1 MCVQVTLL
9 TPILAAK
16 QRELTYYRQHDG
28 IVKSVGGLIRRA
40 RSGLRDP
47 RQRPLNEAGG
57 TFPPHTDPGKMV
69 TSSHYLEAPRRLRAF
84 VRAHETSLVVLA
96 ALVGTISGLVVAAM
110 SAAVE
115 GLHVLLFNLEMGD
128 RLSSQF
134 RIEPL
139 RALLVPS
146 LGGLLLG
153 VAFLLLLRWRPAREI
168 DPIEANALHGGR
180 MSFRGSLIVAL
191 QTVWSSGVGAS
202 VGLEAGYTQLASGLA
217 ASLGRGFHLRRGDQ
231 RIMVGCGAAAAIAG
245 AFGAPLAGAFYAFE
259 LVIGGYTPASL
270 TPVGVAA
277 VAGYFVAHGIHSDVA
292 GRRRRCGR
300 RCARARS
307 RHRGVARRP
316 GGAVRHRHHARRG
329 AVRDVACQDQALA
342 AAAAGAG
349 GPRRRPARPD
359 NAAGDVV
366 GARRAAFCRICFN
379 SAFGA
384 RDHFHPESDCFRHLA
399 GIGFRGGLFFAT
411 LFLGA
416 IGGHLFAGGFDAI
429 WPGLNL
435 SPNVYA
441 IIGMSALSASV
452 IGGPLTM
459 SFIALELTGNL
470 WLTTAVLV
478 AVIIST
484 QITREL
490 FGYSFATWRLHL
502 RGETIRS
509 AADVGWIRDLTVRS
523 LMRRDVA
530 TVSANMAI
538 EEFRDKFPLGSKTQV
553 VAVDGTGRY
562 VGLALVAD
570 AHAPDIKAPDGL
582 IGLLHYRDVVLHPG
596 MNIQEAIAVF
606 DAAEAEL
613 LAVVDIDG
621 EHRPIGLLTEAH
633 AMRRYAEESE
643 QRRREVIGDI

>member
-1 MCVQVTLL
+1 M
-9 TPILAAK
+9 IA
-16 QRELTYYRQHDG
+16 
-28 IVKSVGGLIRRA
+28 
-40 RSGLRDP
+40 
-47 RQRPLNEAGG
+47 
-57 TFPPHTDPGKMV
+57 
-69 TSSHYLEAPRRLRAF
+69 SSRHFEAPRRLRAF
-84 VRAHETSLVVLA
+84 VRAHETSLGVLA
-96 ALVGTISGLVVAAM
+96 ALIGTIGGLVVAAM
-110 SAAVE
+110 GAVVE
-115 GLHVLLFNLEMGD
+115 VLHVVLFDLEMGD

-153 VAFLLLLRWRPAREI
+153 LAFLLLQRFRPAREV

-180 MSFRGSLIVAL
+180 MSFRGSVIVAL

-202 VGLEAGYTQLASGLA
+202 VGLEAGYTQLASGIA
-217 ASLGRGFHLRRGDQ
+217 ASLGRGFHLRRADQ
-231 RIMVGCGAAAAIAG
+231 RMMVGCGAAAAIAA

-277 VAGYFVAHGIHSDVA
+277 VAGYFVAHGFTELTLGVGIGPVGDVL
-292 GRRRRCGR
+292 GRDLAVAALLGIV
-300 RCARARS
+300 AALVGITIM
-307 RHRGVARRP
+307 RGVTLCEMLLSRIRLWPPLRP
-316 GGAVRHRHHARRG
+316 ALGGLGVGLLALITPQVMSSGHG
-329 AVRDVACQDQALA
+329 ALHFAGFVSIPLQVVATIFLLKALA
-342 AAAAGAG
+342 SIISLG
-349 GPRRRPARPD
+349 
-359 NAAGDVV
+359 
-366 GARRAAFCRICFN
+366 
-379 SAFGA
+379 S
-384 RDHFHPESDCFRHLA
+384 
-399 GIGFRGGLFFAT
+399 GFRGGLFFAT

-416 IGGHLFAGGFDAI
+416 LGGHLFAAGFDTV

-459 SFIALELTGNL
+459 SFIALESTSNL

-509 AADVGWIRDLTVRS
+509 AADIGWIRDLTVRS
-523 LMRRDVA
+523 LMRQDLA
-530 TVSANMAI
+530 TVDAGMGI
-538 EEFRDKFPLGSKTQV
+538 EEFREKFPLGSKTQV
-553 VAVDGTGRY
+553 VAVDGAGRY

-570 AHAPDIKAPDGL
+570 AHTPDVAAANGL
-582 IGLLHYRDVVLHPG
+582 IDLLHYRDVVLHPG

-606 DAAEAEL
+606 DAAEAETL
-613 LAVVDIDG
+613 VVVDTDG
-621 EHRPIGLLTEAH
+621 EHRPIGVLSEAH

-643 QRRREVIGDI
+643 QRRREVLGEV

>member
-1 MCVQVTLL
+1 
-9 TPILAAK
+9 
-16 QRELTYYRQHDG
+16 
-28 IVKSVGGLIRRA
+28 
-40 RSGLRDP
+40 
-47 RQRPLNEAGG
+47 
-57 TFPPHTDPGKMV
+57 MV
-69 TSSHYLEAPRRLRAF
+69 TSSRYLEAPRRLRAF
-84 VRAHETSLVVLA
+84 VRAHESSLVVLA
-96 ALVGTISGLVVAAM
+96 VLVGAIGGLAVAAM
-110 SAAVE
+110 GAAVE
-115 GLHVLLFNLEMGD
+115 GLHVLLFNVEPGE
-128 RLSSQF
+128 RLSSQYS
-134 RIEPL
+134 IEPL

-153 VAFLLLLRWRPAREI
+153 LAFLLLQRFRPAREI

-180 MSFRGSLIVAL
+180 MSFRGSVIVAS

-217 ASLGRGFHLRRGDQ
+217 ASLGRAFHLRRADQ

-277 VAGYFVAHGIHSDVA
+277 VAGYFVAHAFTALTLGIAVGQVGDVL
-292 GRRRRCGR
+292 GRDLAVAALLGVL
-300 RCARARS
+300 AALVGIAIM
-307 RHRGVARRP
+307 RGVALCETLLAKAALWPPLRP
-316 GGAVRHRHHARRG
+316 ALGGLAVGLLALISPQVMSSGHGAVHFAG
-329 AVRDVACQDQALA
+329 FVSIPLSVLA
-342 AAAAGAG
+342 T
-349 GPRRRPARPD
+349 
-359 NAAGDVV
+359 
-366 GARRAAFCRICFN
+366 I
-379 SAFGA
+379 FGLKA
-384 RDHFHPESDCFRHLA
+384 IASVISL
-399 GIGFRGGLFFAT
+399 GSGFRGGLFFAT

-416 IGGHLFAGGFDAI
+416 LGGHLFAGGIDTF
-429 WPGLNL
+429 WPELNL
-435 SPNVYA
+435 NPTVYA

-459 SFIALELTGNL
+459 SFIALESTGNL

-509 AADVGWIRDLTVRS
+509 AADIGWIRDLTVRS
-523 LMRRDVA
+523 LMRHDVA
-530 TVSANMAI
+530 TVNASMPV
-538 EEFRDKFPLGSKTQV
+538 EEFRDKFPLGSKTRV
-553 VAVDGTGRY
+553 IAVDGAGRY

-570 AHAPDIKAPDGL
+570 AHAVDVETKDGL
-582 IGLLHYRDVVLHPG
+582 VGLLHYRDVVLHPG

-606 DAAEAEL
+606 DAAEAES
-613 LAVVDIDG
+613 LAVVDTDG
-621 EHRPIGLLTEAH
+621 EHRPIGVLTEAH

-643 QRRREVIGDI
+643 QRRREVLGEV

>member
-1 MCVQVTLL
+1 
-9 TPILAAK
+9 
-16 QRELTYYRQHDG
+16 
-28 IVKSVGGLIRRA
+28 
-40 RSGLRDP
+40 
-47 RQRPLNEAGG
+47 
-57 TFPPHTDPGKMV
+57 MV
-69 TSSHYLEAPRRLRAF
+69 TTSRFLEAPRRLRAF

-96 ALVGTISGLVVAAM
+96 ALVGVIGGLVVAAM
-110 SAAVE
+110 SAAVAAM
-115 GLHVLLFNLEMGD
+115 HVLLFNIEIGE
-128 RLSSQF
+128 RLSSQYA
-134 RIEPL
+134 IDPL

-153 VAFLLLLRWRPAREI
+153 VAFLLLQRVRPAREV

-180 MSFRGSLIVAL
+180 MSFRGSVIVAS

-217 ASLGRGFHLRRGDQ
+217 ASLGRGFHLRRADQ
-231 RIMVGCGAAAAIAG
+231 RLMVGCGAAAAIAG

-277 VAGYFVAHGIHSDVA
+277 VAGYFVAHFFSVLSLGVGVGPVGDVLGRDLAIAALLGVLAALFGIA
-292 GRRRRCGR
+292 IM
-300 RCARARS
+300 
-307 RHRGVARRP
+307 RGVALCETLL
-316 GGAVRHRHHARRG
+316 ARTR
-329 AVRDVACQDQALA
+329 LW
-342 AAAAGAG
+342 
-349 GPRRRPARPD
+349 PPLRPALGGLGVGLLALITPQVMSSGHG
-359 NAAGDVV
+359 ALHFAGFVSIPLSVV
-366 GARRAAFCRICFN
+366 ATIFILKAIASVISLG
-379 SAFGA
+379 S
-384 RDHFHPESDCFRHLA
+384 
-399 GIGFRGGLFFAT
+399 GFRGGLFFAT

-416 IGGHLFAGGFDAI
+416 LGGHLFAGGFDAI
-429 WPGLNL
+429 WPGFNL

-459 SFIALELTGNL
+459 SFIALESTGNL
-470 WLTTAVLV
+470 WLSTAVLV

-509 AADVGWIRDLTVRS
+509 AADIGWIRDLTVRS
-523 LMRRDVA
+523 LMRQDLA
-530 TVSANMAI
+530 TVNANMGI
-538 EEFRDKFPLGSKTQV
+538 EEFREKFPLGSKNQV
-553 VAVDGTGRY
+553 VAVDGSGRY

-570 AHAPDIKAPDGL
+570 AHAQDIETARGL
-582 IGLLHYRDVVLHPG
+582 IGLLHFPDVVLHPG

-606 DAAEAEL
+606 DAAEAES

-621 EHRPIGLLTEAH
+621 EHRPIGVLSEAH

-643 QRRREVIGDI
+643 QRRREVLGEI